1 MERIGRLRQVDRLIR
16 FAVQPVLAHVADDPH
31 DGQPRAGFLLRTPP
45 VFRVQPMDGYVAP
58 GIYGVISCTVGL
70 RTREMGIRMAL
81 GAERGAILRMVLKDV
96 LRLLAWGTGCGSGGQ
111 RGCPVWLC
119 DLSSRGNRSV
129 RKLTDRQIP

>member
-1 MERIGRLRQVDRLIR
+1 MERIGRLRLVDRLIR

-45 VFRVQPMDGYVAP
+45 VFHVQPMDGYVAP

-70 RTREMGIRMAL
+70 HTREMGIRMAL

-96 LRLLAWGTGCGSGGQ
+96 LRLLAWVLAAGLAASVDAQCGSA
-111 RGCPVWLC
+111 
-119 DLSSRGNRSV
+119 
-129 RKLTDRQIP
+129 I

>member
-1 MERIGRLRQVDRLIR
+1 MASSLADRSFTLARIGL
-16 FAVQPVLAHVADDPH
+16 FGSLA
-31 DGQPRAGFLLRTPP
+31 LLLA
-45 VFRVQPMDGYVAP
+45 AP

-119 DLSSRGNRSV
+119 DLSSCGNRSV
-129 RKLTDRQIP
+129 RKLTDRHIP